1 MPPVSFDG
9 ACALIET
16 ALDGATRRATLDGVS
31 ASRDFA
37 TALRRL
43 RVSMRAH
50 SWKAGAVRIDL
61 EDAVSK
67 YDRRTRQ
74 DGFHALNDWDGKA
87 DHVNPE
93 IIPVDVLDYLIL
105 KRGSEPVDPA
115 ARTAAASVLWTKRR
129 RSS

>member
-1 MPPVSFDG
+1 MARVSFDG

-16 ALDGATRRATLDGVS
+16 ALDGATRRAILDG
-31 ASRDFA
+31 ASTSKDFA

-43 RVSMRAH
+43 RVGMRSHA
-50 SWKAGAVRIDL
+50 WKGVAGRIEL
-61 EDAVSK
+61 EDVIGR

-74 DGFHALNDWDGKA
+74 EGFHALNDWDGKA

-105 KRGSEPVDPA
+105 KRGSESVDP
-115 ARTAAASVLWTKRR
+115 TALAILLDYY
-129 RSS
+129 